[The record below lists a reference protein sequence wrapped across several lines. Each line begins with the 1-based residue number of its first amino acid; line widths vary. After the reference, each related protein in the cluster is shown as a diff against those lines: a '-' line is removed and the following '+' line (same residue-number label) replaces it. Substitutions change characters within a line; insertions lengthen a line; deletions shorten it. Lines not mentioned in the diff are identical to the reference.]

1 MKTRH
6 IQHLYYRAGFGIDHA
21 TLLELSSKSK
31 QEVVSQLFEASQKN
45 VPLELDLS
53 EFASI
58 MESEYQKPNTEEEKM
73 VYQNLQKK
81 SRQKIQELNSAWIDR
96 MVSSDEVLREK
107 MTLFW
112 ANVFV
117 CRDTN
122 IWYVQHYNN
131 TLRKNALG
139 NFRDFVKA
147 ISREA
152 AMSKYLNNK
161 QNVKESP
168 NENFARELME
178 LFTLGVGNY
187 MEKDIKESARAFTG
201 WSYKRNGD
209 FFLRRLKHDDGLK
222 TFMGN
227 TGNFDGD
234 DIIDIICE
242 QKQCA
247 RFICEKIYRY
257 FVNPK
262 VNERHVEELTE
273 RFYKDYDIK
282 QMMAY
287 IFTSDWFYSDGNVG
301 VKIKS
306 PMELLVGIQ
315 KIIPL
320 RFERP
325 KQLLYVQ
332 RIMGQVLL
340 YPPNVSGW
348 KQDRNWIDSNTLM
361 FRMKLAAVL
370 LNNEVIN
377 VDVKGEFE
385 DDFEDYYTKE
395 ANKKRFLKISKDWSS
410 FDSRYG
416 RLEPHALKELLVISP
431 IDKDTEQ
438 LLSHLD
444 IKNNKEYC
452 IQLMSIPEYQLC

>member
-1 MKTRH
+1 
-6 IQHLYYRAGFGIDHA
+6 
-21 TLLELSSKSK
+21 
-31 QEVVSQLFEASQKN
+31 
-45 VPLELDLS
+45 
-53 EFASI
+53 
-58 MESEYQKPNTEEEKM
+58 
-73 VYQNLQKK
+73 
-81 SRQKIQELNSAWIDR
+81 
-96 MVSSDEVLREK
+96 
-107 MTLFW
+107 
-112 ANVFV
+112 
-117 CRDTN
+117 
-122 IWYVQHYNN
+122 
-131 TLRKNALG
+131 
-139 NFRDFVKA
+139 
-147 ISREA
+147 
-152 AMSKYLNNK
+152 
-161 QNVKESP
+161 
-168 NENFARELME
+168 
-178 LFTLGVGNY
+178 
-187 MEKDIKESARAFTG
+187 
-201 WSYKRNGD
+201 
-209 FFLRRLKHDDGLK
+209 
-222 TFMGN
+222 MGN

-395 ANKKRFLKISKDWSS
+395 ANKKRFLKISKDWST